1 MQEAAAAGAGVRA
14 QHRLRQAPLLLQQL
28 PQQMSRSSLHLG
40 QVAPPRCPGDWAA
53 WAGRACPGPAFK
65 LGLRQ
70 LLRGRQLS
78 LQPPLSRLS
87 NGLNRPP

>member
-14 QHRLRQAPLLLQQL
+14 QRRLRQALQQRT
-28 PQQMSRSSLHLG
+28 RSPLYLG
-40 QVAPPRCPGDWAA
+40 QVSPPLCPGDWA
-53 WAGRACPGPAFK
+53 ACPGPAFK

-70 LLRGRQLS
+70 LLPGRQLS
-78 LQPPLSRLS
+78 QQPPLSRLL